1 MKSTRFIFISL
12 ILLLVGIIAFKK
24 CYTYYQQ
31 IVANEP
37 FGNDFNQASFLPSF
51 NAEIDTCLEE
61 EIGSSSMD
69 IYSDSTS
76 LQADTSLANI
86 EEKKVET
93 ILTNSKN
100 GIFKQVLF
108 EGENCEVLQGIKAA
122 KEELSEA
129 LKQQKRFLR
138 RQSKQKKYDFD
149 GIERSNLQLREA
161 IDQLQEW
168 LANEKEEESLPFCEL
183 FETYQLKGKNGQGKV
198 RTTAYYTPVIEAS
211 RTWSKKFQYPI
222 YRKPPPSVWQG
233 KLPSRQEIDGE
244 MKLIGR
250 DLEVAWTASLLDNY
264 FMNLQGSAYMEYQ
277 DSVRQ
282 LLVYEGQNGH
292 PHRGIQ
298 KYITSQKYVS
308 SVGIDMQN
316 VKQWF
321 KENPDSI
328 RPILF
333 RNPSYTF
340 FKKSS
345 KPPTGGA
352 GIALTPKYSVAVD
365 TRYIPYG
372 SILLAK
378 LPKRGRKKAEWRIL
392 LPQDKGGAI
401 RGDAHIDVYCGVG
414 EAAAKEARSLKT
426 YGEVWLLLPKVNE

>member
-1 MKSTRFIFISL
+1 MKSTTFIISI
-12 ILLLVGIIAFKK
+12 ILLFVAGIVVSQK
-24 CYTYYQQ
+24 YYSYYNPSSTSSFFS
-31 IVANEP
+31 NEI
-37 FGNDFNQASFLPSF
+37 NKASLLPSSSF
-51 NAEIDTCLEE
+51 NAPVDTCVEE
-61 EIGSSSMD
+61 TLSSITVLDSSQITSSPKDTLID
-69 IYSDSTS
+69 I
-76 LQADTSLANI
+76 A
-86 EEKKVET
+86 EET
-93 ILTNSKN
+93 ASKELIVSKS
-100 GIFKQVLF
+100 GIFKQVIF
-108 EGENCEVLQGIKAA
+108 EENECEVLGGIKASQ
-122 KEELSEA
+122 EELSKA
-129 LKQQKRFLR
+129 LKQHKRYLKR
-138 RQSKQKKYDFD
+138 ESKKKTYSFD

-168 LANEKEEESLPFCEL
+168 LAKEEDSVSAPFCEL
-183 FETYQLKGKNGQGKV
+183 FETYQLKGKNGQGRV

-211 RTWSKKFQYPI
+211 RTWSKEFQYPI
-222 YRKPPPSVWQG
+222 YRKPTASVWKGDLPTRQG
-233 KLPSRQEIDGE
+233 IDGE

-250 DLEVAWTASLLDNY
+250 DLEVAWTKSLLDNY

-292 PHRGIQ
+292 PYRGVQ
-298 KYITSQKYVS
+298 TYILSQKYVS

-340 FKKSS
+340 FKKSPKS
-345 KPPTGGA
+345 PTGAA
-352 GIALTPKYSVAVD
+352 GVELTAKYSVAVD

-372 SILLAK
+372 SVLLAK
-378 LPKRGRKKAEWRIL
+378 LPRRGRKKAEWRIL

-401 RGDAHIDVYCGVG
+401 RGDAHLDLYCGVG
-414 EAAAKEARSLKT
+414 NKAVKEARRLKT
-426 YGEVWLLLPKVNE
+426 YSEVWLLLPK